1 MFEQRP
7 RWTILFGTAVGLSCA
22 ILMSTTYAEAQT
34 PPPVQ
39 VGKCRSGTPSYSTIQ
54 AAVNAVATGALVY
67 VCPGIYPEQIAIN
80 KNLSLQGIPNGTA
93 DASVIVPPTG
103 GLVQNATDP
112 SPASANPS
120 IAAQIFVQG
129 PATVNL
135 SNLLI
140 DGGNNQLSGCTSPTL
155 VGVYYQNA
163 SGTLM
168 SLNVRNEVLDSAD
181 AACASGLGM
190 YFEADT
196 ATSITVNIS
205 TLVNFQKNGMTA
217 NGYGNGSP
225 GPVVYFWSNE
235 IVGRGR
241 MAGTA
246 QNGVQIGF
254 GATGKMTKNVL
265 ADFVSSSAAAATGVL
280 VYSSNGFNV
289 NSNQIGNAQVGVAFV
304 SDPIFG
310 NADSNNVNSSTIT
323 SAIDGVSLCSN
334 TNVVKSNQINSA
346 TDAGVK
352 VDTSCTEGSAG
363 GSSGNGNSI
372 TNNTVNGGC
381 AGILAGTGTGNVS
394 SPNSIINAFQSLI
407 TGSTCTPPPGMPST
421 TTAGRPLPFR

>member
-1 MFEQRP
+1 MFEKRR
-7 RWTILFGTAVGLSCA
+7 RWTILFGTALGLSCA
-22 ILMSTTYAEAQT
+22 FMMSTTYAGAQT

-39 VGKCRSGTPSYSTIQ
+39 AGKCRSGIPSYSTIQ
-54 AAVNAVATGALVY
+54 AAVNAAATGALVY
-67 VCPGIYPEQIAIN
+67 VCPGIYPEQITIS

-93 DASVIVPPTG
+93 AASVIVPPTG
-103 GLVQNATDP
+103 GLIQNATDP

-135 SNLLI
+135 SNVLI

-163 SGTLM
+163 SGTLS
-168 SLNVRNEVLDSAD
+168 SLNVRNEVLDPAD
-181 AACASGLGM
+181 AGCASGLGM
-190 YFEADT
+190 YFEANT

-235 IVGRGR
+235 IVGRGL

-265 ADFVSSSAAAATGVL
+265 ADFVSSSSAAATGVL

-289 NSNQIGNAQVGVAFV
+289 NSNQIGNAQVGVALV

-310 NADSNNVNSSTIT
+310 NADSNNVNVSTIT
-323 SAIDGVSLCSN
+323 SAIDGVSVCSN

-346 TDAGVK
+346 TEAGVK
-352 VDTSCTEGSAG
+352 VDTSCTEGPAG

-372 TNNTVNGGC
+372 TNNTINGGC

-394 SPNSIINAFQSLI
+394 SPNSIINVFQSLV
-407 TGSTCTPPPGMPST
+407 TGSTCTPPPGMPAA